1 MMLEYGTIAW
11 GGRIIEAYKGENE
24 DFLVRDS
31 GYTLSTNQITP
42 VLATRT
48 MGESRY
54 KCSVEMNF

>member
-11 GGRIIEAYKGENE
+11 GGQVIEAYEGENE

-31 GYTLSTNQITP
+31 GSTNQMTP

-48 MGESRY
+48 IGERRY
-54 KCSVEMNF
+54 KNVL